1 MSLQPV
7 LHTGVHTIFN
17 ERPTDG
23 VWVVVK
29 MWANEA
35 DHLTQKG
42 VVFYREIADNALRSL
57 LDEYSG
63 QPIQ

>member
-1 MSLQPV
+1 MEL
-7 LHTGVHTIFN
+7 G
-17 ERPTDG
+17 
-23 VWVVVK
+23 VVK

>member
-1 MSLQPV
+1 MNDRLME
-7 LHTGVHTIFN
+7 LG
-17 ERPTDG
+17 
-23 VWVVVK
+23 VVK

-35 DHLTQKG
+35 DNFTQKG
-42 VVFYREIADNALRSL
+42 VVFFREIADNALRSL

>member
-1 MSLQPV
+1 MSLCVVPLPRV
-7 LHTGVHTIFN
+7 YIRFSMNDRLMELG
-17 ERPTDG
+17 
-23 VWVVVK
+23 VVK